1 LIGFSKR
8 RRKMERHRRGE
19 RDKQKNVK
27 TERCRDR
34 QEEKQNTNWQSDWET
49 GMNRQKMKRHKH
61 ID

>member
-1 LIGFSKR
+1 
-8 RRKMERHRRGE
+8 MERHRRGE